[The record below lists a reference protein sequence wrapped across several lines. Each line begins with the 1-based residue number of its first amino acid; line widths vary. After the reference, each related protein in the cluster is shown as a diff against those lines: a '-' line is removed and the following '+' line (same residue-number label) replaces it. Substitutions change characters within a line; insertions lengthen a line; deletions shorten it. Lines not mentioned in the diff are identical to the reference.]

1 MSALKI
7 DDVIIPGLP
16 EDVLKYVGAKSV
28 SLPDDFFVSD
38 LFVCVCMLNC
48 GVCVC
53 VCVRAQKVSRR
64 LERSHIAERLT
75 SLETGVGINWATA
88 EALAIGTLLYQGQ

>member
-1 MSALKI
+1 
-7 DDVIIPGLP
+7 
-16 EDVLKYVGAKSV
+16 VGAKSV
-28 SLPDDFFVSD
+28 SLPEDFFVSD
-38 LFVCVCMLNC
+38 LFVCVCVCVLNCC

-53 VCVRAQKVSRR
+53 VQKVSGR
-64 LERSHIAERLT
+64 LERTHITDRLT

>member
-1 MSALKI
+1 M
-7 DDVIIPGLP
+7 
-16 EDVLKYVGAKSV
+16 GAKSV

-38 LFVCVCMLNC
+38 LFVCVRAELLC
-48 GVCVC
+48 VCVC